1 MQKLGLFLLIS
12 FTVHVLILLIP
23 LPEKTMEKSK
33 AVEVSIVE
41 KQVKKP
47 KPKELEKNRQ
57 KPVKKET
64 AQKQP
69 EKKQPV
75 KKEPV
80 KKETVKK
87 EQEKV
92 AKNNAVKVDN
102 SKKADNKPVADSA
115 DKGKTAGKAESEN
128 KDYKP
133 KGADDPLV
141 LPDINVP
148 LANTEQ
154 EPEIAVPDIPNITES
169 KKESS
174 SSAGSGG
181 SNSGL
186 ASDVQKEIAA
196 LNENRAEENA
206 KENNTA
212 NADNV
217 KVNNDSNLYKFD
229 IAPSKGSRRLAYAPP
244 EPEFS
249 LSNDTSVTLRFDI
262 DSQGNTYN
270 ISFVTRSSSEIEA
283 IAYGYVKK
291 MKFDAVLDN
300 RKDFAQITLFF
311 KVRQ

>member
-1 MQKLGLFLLIS
+1 MQKLGLLLLIS
-12 FTVHVLILLIP
+12 LTVHILILLIP
-23 LPEKTMEKSK
+23 LPEKNLEKSK

-47 KPKELEKNRQ
+47 ETKELQKNRQ

-64 AQKQP
+64 AQKKP
-69 EKKQPV
+69 EKKQTA

-80 KKETVKK
+80 KKEAVKK
-87 EQEKV
+87 EAVKTNV
-92 AKNNAVKVDN
+92 AKADSV
-102 SKKADNKPVADSA
+102 KKADSKPAQDSVNK
-115 DKGKTAGKAESEN
+115 DKASGKGENEN

-141 LPDINVP
+141 LPDISVP
-148 LANTEQ
+148 VANTMT
-154 EPEIAVPDIPNITES
+154 EPEIAVPDIPNIAES

-174 SSAGSGG
+174 SSSGSSGG
-181 SNSGL
+181 SGL
-186 ASDVQKEIAA
+186 ESDIQKEIAA
-196 LNENRAEENA
+196 LNEDRAEESIKD
-206 KENNTA
+206 KESSDT
-212 NADNV
+212 DNK
-217 KVNNDSNLYKFD
+217 KVNNNTNLYKFD

-244 EPEFS
+244 EPDFA

-262 DSQGNTYN
+262 DGQGNTLN
-270 ISFVTRSSSEIEA
+270 ITFITRSSREIET
-283 IAYGYVKK
+283 IAYNYVKK

>member
-12 FTVHVLILLIP
+12 LTVHILILLIP
-23 LPEKTMEKSK
+23 LPEKNVEKSK

-47 KPKELEKNRQ
+47 EVKELQKNRQ
-57 KPVKKET
+57 KSAKKEPVK
-64 AQKQP
+64 KQP
-69 EKKQPV
+69 EKKEV
-75 KKEPV
+75 AKKEPV
-80 KKETVKK
+80 KKEQTKTV
-87 EQEKV
+87 
-92 AKNNAVKVDN
+92 KNNAVKAEQVKN
-102 SKKADNKPVADSA
+102 ADNKPAESNNK
-115 DKGKTAGKAESEN
+115 DKSTGKAESDKVE

-148 LANTEQ
+148 VADTVQ
-154 EPEIAVPDIPNITES
+154 EPEIAVPDIPNIAEN
-169 KKESS
+169 KKESGS
-174 SSAGSGG
+174 SSGG
-181 SNSGL
+181 SSGGNSGL

-196 LNENRAEENA
+196 LNENRAEENT

-300 RKDFAQITLFF
+300 RKDFAQITLYF